1 MTGADLVTNDGTFI
15 WNELDT
21 PDQEASGAFFSAL
34 LGWTCRALDAG
45 PFGTYTIFQQNGQD
59 VAGMMNPTNAL
70 GAREPRWQAYIA
82 VDDVDACAVRVPALG
97 GRVVV
102 PPHDVP
108 EFGRVCQISDP
119 TGALVCLVT
128 TRPR

>member
-1 MTGADLVTNDGTFI
+1 VTNHGTFI

-21 PDQEASGAFFSAL
+21 PDQKASGMFFSAL
-34 LGWTCRALDAG
+34 LGWTRKEIDAG
-45 PFGTYTIFQQNGQD
+45 PFGIYTLFQQQGQD
-59 VAGMMNPTNAL
+59 VAGMMNPTGASP
-70 GAREPRWQAYIA
+70 AREPRWQSYIA
-82 VDDVDACAVRVPALG
+82 VADVDACAHRVPELG
-97 GRVVV
+97 GKLVV

-128 TRPR
+128 TRE